1 MMNPVILPCVPS
13 CFEALAWSADGD
25 FAVAAGEYVQ
35 ILVSKSYRTQGEL
48 REANAVSQTLKPPNK
63 DHSGPLNQNEW
74 SITRLRVN
82 LFTQAEWQY
91 IQPQNRDDF
100 SIGAEQ
106 STSTVV
112 GLAWSPPGLAR
123 FRRSVLAVLTS
134 NLLLSL
140 WESAGMPGQWNRV
153 AVINHAFHLD
163 PTAPAPLSGLELRR
177 SNIRS
182 FQWCP
187 PLHVPPRNSGL
198 GPQAESRW
206 GVHLLM
212 VINDANEAV
221 LLRIQRS
228 AGGKDLSVPYSVQK
242 LALYPFDNVQKH
254 YPQSCP
260 GSLLEKALQIKARAL
275 SVSCGP
281 WLAVAEG
288 EGDEDP
294 FSATAMIAVSF
305 GTRLRT
311 FKALVTLQKSDQAES
326 GSSDFVASAKLVDHS
341 TSPAAPSWT
350 SRPVSGPIRWAYAVS
365 EAR

>member
-35 ILVSKSYRTQGEL
+35 IL
-48 REANAVSQTLKPPNK
+48 TLKPPNK

-82 LFTQAEWQY
+82 LFTQAEWQN

-163 PTAPAPLSGLELRR
+163 PTAPAPLR
-177 SNIRS
+177 
-182 FQWCP
+182 
-187 PLHVPPRNSGL
+187 L

-326 GSSDFVASAKLVDHS
+326 GSSDFGLAQSL
-341 TSPAAPSWT
+341 
-350 SRPVSGPIRWAYAVS
+350 
-365 EAR
+365 